1 MSKKEFALIGYP
13 LGHSKSPEIHTALLK
28 AANIDGDYTC
38 RELKP
43 ESLQSTKWLSE
54 LDGYN
59 VTIPHKTNIIPM
71 LDELSEKASLF
82 GAVNTVKNENGK
94 SVGYNTDC
102 TGFLRALETADIKL
116 GGRVLVLGSGGVS
129 RMFAFESVLA
139 GAELTIAAR
148 NAASALDIKREIK
161 EKTGHDCRIITLS
174 TVGEGYDLII
184 NGTPVGMYPNTEEC
198 PVSKAAVQSAKAV
211 FDAIYNPKK
220 TLLLKYAEEA
230 GIPALNGMSMLVW
243 QAAAAEEIWNGIEFN
258 STDVEN
264 VIKGI
269 RI

>member
-82 GAVNTVKNENGK
+82 GAVNTVTNENGK
-94 SVGYNTDC
+94 SKAPPK
-102 TGFLRALETADIKL
+102 LRTNSFTRMLDTSQSHPS
-116 GGRVLVLGSGGVS
+116 GTTHRTRRV
-129 RMFAFESVLA
+129 RQ
-139 GAELTIAAR
+139 
-148 NAASALDIKREIK
+148 
-161 EKTGHDCRIITLS
+161 
-174 TVGEGYDLII
+174 
-184 NGTPVGMYPNTEEC
+184 
-198 PVSKAAVQSAKAV
+198 AVP
-211 FDAIYNPKK
+211 D
-220 TLLLKYAEEA
+220 
-230 GIPALNGMSMLVW
+230 GC
-243 QAAAAEEIWNGIEFN
+243 
-258 STDVEN
+258 D
-264 VIKGI
+264 
-269 RI
+269 